1 MGSGVNVAEIGH
13 EMPDLD
19 SSTDRYALRFA
30 GPAGA
35 YLLQVQ
41 TALVL
46 DLVRPW
52 PGARVLDV
60 GGGHAQLA
68 PPLLEAGYDV
78 TVLASCDG
86 ALERIRRTVPAVR
99 TAVGDLYAPPFEP
112 MAYDVVVA
120 VRMMAHMR
128 EWRRFVAGLCRVARQ
143 AVVVDFPTP
152 TGVNAFAPL
161 LFPAKRY
168 LERDTRHF
176 ATMGRRAVR
185 REFAL
190 NGFHSDAARPQFLL
204 PLVVHRLLNRPAVS
218 RAMESAGDLTLLRP
232 LLGSPVIMRAVRMR

>member
-1 MGSGVNVAEIGH
+1 MGFDVNVAEVGR
-13 EMPDLD
+13 ETPDLD
-19 SSTDRYALRFA
+19 SSTERYALRFA
-30 GPAGA
+30 SPAGA

-41 TALVL
+41 TTLML
-46 DLVRPW
+46 EMLRPW

-78 TVLASCDG
+78 TVLASCDE
-86 ALERIRRTVPAVR
+86 ALERTQRTGPAVR
-99 TAVGDLYAPPFEP
+99 TAVGDLYDPPFDS

-120 VRMMAHMR
+120 VRMMAHVR
-128 EWRRFVAGLCRVARQ
+128 DWRRLVTGLCRVARH

-152 TGVNAFAPL
+152 TSVNAFAPL

-168 LERDTRHF
+168 FEHDTRRF
-176 ATMGRRAVR
+176 ATMGRHAVR

-218 RAMESAGDLTLLRP
+218 RALESAADLTLLNR
-232 LLGSPVIMRAVRMR
+232 LLGSPIIMRAVRIR

>member
-1 MGSGVNVAEIGH
+1 MGSDVNVAEIGR
-13 EMPDLD
+13 EMSDLD
-19 SSTDRYALRFA
+19 SSTERYALRFA

-41 TALVL
+41 TALML
-46 DLVRPW
+46 DMLRPW

-60 GGGHAQLA
+60 GGGHAQVA

-78 TVLASCDG
+78 TVLASCEE
-86 ALERIRRTVPAVR
+86 ALERMRRTVPAAR
-99 TAVGDLYAPPFEP
+99 TAVGDLYDPPFDP

-120 VRMMAHMR
+120 VRMMAHVR
-128 EWRRFVAGLCRVARQ
+128 DWRRLVAGLCRVARH

-152 TGVNAFAPL
+152 TSVNAFAPL

-168 LERDTRHF
+168 LEHDTRRF

-190 NGFHSDAARPQFLL
+190 NGFHSDAAQPQFLL
-204 PLVVHRLLNRPAVS
+204 PLAVHRLLNRPALS
-218 RAMESAGDLTLLRP
+218 RALESVADLTLLRR
-232 LLGSPVIMRAVRMR
+232 LLGSPIIMRAVRVR

>member
-1 MGSGVNVAEIGH
+1 MGAGVNVAEVGH
-13 EMPDLD
+13 EMPDLE

-30 GPAGA
+30 GAAGA

-41 TALVL
+41 TAVML
-46 DLVRPW
+46 DLLRPW

-86 ALERIRRTVPAVR
+86 ALERTQRTVPAAR
-99 TAVGDLYAPPFEP
+99 TAVGDLCNPPFDA

-128 EWRRFVAGLCRVARQ
+128 DWRRLVAGLCRVARH

-152 TGVNAFAPL
+152 TSVNAFAPL
-161 LFPAKRY
+161 LFPTKRY
-168 LERDTRHF
+168 LEPDTRRF

-190 NGFHSDAARPQFLL
+190 NGFHSDAAQPQFLL
-204 PLVVHRLLNRPAVS
+204 PLAVHRLLNRPALS
-218 RAMESAGDLTLLRP
+218 RALESAADLTLLQR
-232 LLGSPVIMRAVRMR
+232 LLGSPIIMRAVRVR